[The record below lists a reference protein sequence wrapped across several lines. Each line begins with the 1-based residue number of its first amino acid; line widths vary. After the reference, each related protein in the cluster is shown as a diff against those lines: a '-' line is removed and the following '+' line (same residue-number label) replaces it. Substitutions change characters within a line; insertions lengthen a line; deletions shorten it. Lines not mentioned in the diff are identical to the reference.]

1 MILAMFFSTVLVLSS
16 VLIHYET
23 LRLVWRRLPRL
34 TLPPRRRIL
43 VVIVALFAAHTVEV
57 WLHAFAFYLLTD
69 HFGIGTFGGHFG
81 ANFEDYLYF
90 STVTY
95 TSLGFGDV
103 YPLGGLR
110 LIAGVET
117 LTGLV
122 MIAWSASFT
131 YLAME
136 RFWPLQERRRRR

>member
-1 MILAMFFSTVLVLSS
+1 MILAMIFSAALVLAT
-16 VLIHYET
+16 VLIHYEM
-23 LRLVWRRLPRL
+23 LRFASALLPRL
-34 TLPPRRRIL
+34 TIRPRQRIV

-57 WLHAFAFYLLTD
+57 WLHALAYYLLAD
-69 HFGIGTFGGHFG
+69 HFGIGTFGGSFSG
-81 ANFEDYLYF
+81 SFEDYLYF

-103 YPLGGLR
+103 FPLGGLR

-131 YLAME
+131 YLAM
-136 RFWPLQERRRRR
+136 QELWNLHGARRR

>member
-1 MILAMFFSTVLVLSS
+1 MILAMIFSSALVLVT
-16 VLIHYET
+16 VLIHYES
-23 LRLVWRRLPRL
+23 LRFIWRVLPRL

-43 VVIVALFAAHTVEV
+43 VVIIALFAAHTAEV
-57 WLHAFAFYLLTD
+57 WLHAFAYYLLAD

-81 ANFEDYLYF
+81 AGFDDYLYF

-136 RFWPLQERRRRR
+136 KFWGLPGTRRR